1 LAALAHHLLV
11 VRGCLT
17 AAVSYIY
24 LLGASRRRNAAG
36 SGPDHLAARRSNEL
50 MPRRPSWL
58 KLYYI
63 LAVVNALTIVAT
75 LYLAVRVMSVYD
87 DSLSADHDWDV
98 RRERFDSLTSLA
110 FTVEAPGNEIAYTGN
125 APAETA
131 ALDSAYRRFET
142 TLQALRREYTDDLRG
157 AARTK
162 VVSELDDI
170 DSSMK
175 HVAAEAEAIVANWL
189 EQRRAIAGDD
199 VAVMDRDFAAANL
212 IMAQARAD
220 ISAIQQQEFDSHR
233 RAAARFH
240 RAVQGLGVLA
250 LVLIVGL
257 ALYGNRLAATASR
270 TAQRQQD
277 NIDALKQS
285 EERYRLLN
293 AELEQRVQERTKELR
308 DAQAVAQAARESAE
322 AASRSKSE
330 FLANMSHEIRTPM
343 NGVLGMLDLALETE
357 LTPTQRDYVETASSS
372 AEALLAIINDILDF
386 SKIEAGRFELDPTE
400 FHLGERLSDT
410 ISTLALRGQDKGL
423 EVAVDIAADVPEHVR
438 GDLGRLRQVL
448 INLIGNAIKF
458 THDGEVVTT
467 VEVAERQGREVL
479 LHFAVRDTGVGIPEE
494 KQHLVFEAFRQ
505 ADASTTREFGGTGLG
520 LAISAALVNMM
531 GGRIWVASNPGKGTT
546 FHFTV
551 RLAVVDAPVAE
562 ESNDD
567 VSLAGASVLVVDD
580 NATNRRILEQM
591 LRGWGMRP
599 ATAVDGQEALEML
612 AGMRER
618 GAPPRLVLTDVDMPR
633 VNGFALVE
641 EMQRRPEL
649 RDTIVMMV
657 TSARHRR
664 ETERGRASGV
674 HTFLTKPIRQAQI
687 HRAILA
693 ALGGPSVVAGK
704 RATGR
709 VDAPAPRHALRVL
722 LAEDNPVNQKLTMSI
737 LQREGHD
744 VVLVE
749 NGQDAVERAAQEE
762 FDVILMDVQMPMLG
776 GLEATQSIRAAEA
789 NGRRVPIIALTAR
802 AMEGDREACLA
813 VGMDGYLA
821 KPMRAD
827 QLFAAIAEVVPA
839 EPWGE
844 FPDGAATMA
853 PSGGGV
859 GREYAALVDS
869 VGGDRALA
877 NELLEVFQAHL
888 ESQADAIREAWARR
902 DVHAMRAAAH
912 RLKGSAATVHAQRIA
927 RVAGELEAAGG
938 TNAERIEELQ
948 ASLAVVTDAFLTRSR
963 ATGGVAD
970 D

>member
-1 LAALAHHLLV
+1 V
-11 VRGCLT
+11 
-17 AAVSYIY
+17 
-24 LLGASRRRNAAG
+24 
-36 SGPDHLAARRSNEL
+36 
-50 MPRRPSWL
+50 
-58 KLYYI
+58 

-98 RRERFDSLTSLA
+98 RREQFDSLTSLA
-110 FTVEAPGNEIAYTGN
+110 FIVEAPGNEIPYTGN

-142 TLQALRREYTDDLRG
+142 MLQALRREYTQDLRG
-157 AARTK
+157 ATRTK

-175 HVAAEAEAIVANWL
+175 HVAAEAETIIANWL
-189 EQRRAIAGDD
+189 EKRRAIAGDD

-220 ISAIQQQEFDSHR
+220 ISEIQQQEFDAHR

-240 RAVQGLGVLA
+240 RAVESLGVVA

-257 ALYGNRLAATASR
+257 ALYGNRLAVTASR
-270 TAQRQQD
+270 TAKRQQES
-277 NIDALKQS
+277 IDALTQS

-293 AELEQRVQERTKELR
+293 AELEQRVQERTKALR
-308 DAQAVAQAARESAE
+308 DAQEVAQAARESAE

-357 LTPTQRDYVETASSS
+357 LTSTQRDYVETASSS

-386 SKIEAGRFELDPTE
+386 SKIEAGRFELDPTD

-423 EVAVDIAADVPEHVR
+423 EVALDIAADVPEHVR

-458 THDGEVVTT
+458 THEGEVVTT
-467 VEVAERQGREVL
+467 VDVAERRDAEAT
-479 LHFAVRDTGVGIPEE
+479 LHFAVRDTGVGIPED

-505 ADASTTREFGGTGLG
+505 ADTSTTREFGGTGLG
-520 LAISAALVNMM
+520 LAISAALVKMM
-531 GGRIWVASNPGKGTT
+531 GGRMWVESRPGKGST
-546 FHFTV
+546 FHFTA
-551 RLAVVDAPVAE
+551 RLAVVDTPVAE
-562 ESNDD
+562 ESEAD
-567 VSLAGASVLVVDD
+567 VSLADVPVLVVDD

-591 LRGWGMRP
+591 MRGWRMRP
-599 ATAVDGQEALEML
+599 TTAVDGQDALEIL
-612 AGMRER
+612 GRMRAR
-618 GAPPRLVLTDVDMPR
+618 GETPRLVLTDVDMPR
-633 VNGFALVE
+633 VDGFALVE

-674 HTFLTKPIRQAQI
+674 QAFLTKPIRQSQI
-687 HRAILA
+687 HRAIVA
-693 ALGGPSVVAGK
+693 ALGGPSVANRTRGAGQ
-704 RATGR
+704 AN
-709 VDAPAPRHALRVL
+709 ALMPRRALRVL

-737 LQREGHD
+737 LQREGHS
-744 VVLVE
+744 VVLAE
-749 NGQDAVERAAQEE
+749 NGRDAVEFAAERD
-762 FDVILMDVQMPMLG
+762 FDVVLMDVQMPVLG
-776 GLEATQSIRAAEA
+776 GLEATQAIRAAETDR
-789 NGRRVPIIALTAR
+789 RRVPIIALTAR
-802 AMEGDREACLA
+802 AMEGDREASIA
-813 VGMDGYLA
+813 AGMDGYLT

-827 QLFAAIAEVVPA
+827 QLFAAIAAVVPDESFTDPEDA
-839 EPWGE
+839 TSS
-844 FPDGAATMA
+844 DGAG
-853 PSGGGV
+853 P
-859 GREYAALVDS
+859 EYAALVDS

-877 NELLEVFQAHL
+877 DELLDVFEANL
-888 ESQADAIREAWARR
+888 ESQTDAIRDAWRRR
-902 DVHAMRAAAH
+902 DAGAMRAAAH
-912 RLKGSAATVHAQRIA
+912 TLKGSAATVQA
-927 RVAGELEAAGG
+927 REVARLAGELEEAK
-938 TNAERIEELQ
+938 EKDVDRITGLL
-948 ASLAVVTDAFLTRSR
+948 SSLTRATDVFRARSR
-963 ATGGVAD
+963 RTGGIVGD
-970 D
+970 